1 MIMSKKIDK
10 DNIIEE
16 TYDEITQF
24 EDFFVSHWPK
34 ILNVSVAVLI
44 LFALYM
50 IFSSLGGKRELEV
63 SLGFTK
69 AKTIQEL
76 QKAISDNPANPAANF
91 ARLRMAKL
99 LADEKKY
106 DDAVKV
112 CREITPVSNTPETY
126 WQAKLDEGYLLELSN
141 KKEEA
146 AEAFSKVGADTKFP
160 VSVRNEAFFSA
171 ARIFLAVGNKE
182 RALASAKS
190 IDSSPDAA
198 DFWAAQ
204 AKSLIQQ
211 IN

>member
-1 MIMSKKIDK
+1 MSKKIDK

-16 TYDEITQF
+16 TYDEMTHF

-34 ILNVSVAVLI
+34 ILNASVAVLI

-50 IFSSLGGKRELEV
+50 IFSSFGGKRELEA

-69 AKTIQEL
+69 AKTVQDL
-76 QKAISDNPANPAANF
+76 QKAVAAHPTNPAANF
-91 ARLRMAKL
+91 ARLRMVKL
-99 LADEKKY
+99 LTEEKKY

-112 CREITPVSNTPETY
+112 CREITPGSNTPETY
-126 WQAKLDEGYLLELSN
+126 WQAKLDEGYLLELSS

-146 AEAFSKVGADTKFP
+146 AEAFSKVGADMKFP
-160 VSVRNEAFFSA
+160 ASVRNEASFSA
-171 ARIFLAVGNKE
+171 ARIFLAVGKKD
-182 RALASAKS
+182 RALAAAKS
-190 IDSSPDAA
+190 MDSSPNAG
-198 DFWAAQ
+198 DFWTEQ

>member
-1 MIMSKKIDK
+1 MSKKIDK

-16 TYDEITQF
+16 AYDEMSQF

-34 ILNVSVAVLI
+34 ILNASVGVLI

-50 IFSSLGGKRELEV
+50 VFSSYGSKREIEASLE
-63 SLGFTK
+63 FTK
-69 AKTIQEL
+69 AKTVQDL
-76 QKAISDNPANPAANF
+76 QKAIAANPSNPAANF

-99 LADEKKY
+99 LTDEKKY
-106 DDAVKV
+106 DDAIKA
-112 CREITPVSNTPETY
+112 CREITPVSGTPETY

-146 AEAFSKVGADTKFP
+146 AEAFSKIGSDIKLP
-160 VSVRNEAFFSA
+160 VSVRNEASFSA
-171 ARIFLAVGNKE
+171 ARIFYAVGKKD
-182 RALASAKS
+182 RAIAAAKS
-190 IDSSPDAA
+190 MDSAPNAG
-198 DFWAAQ
+198 DFWTEQ

>member
-1 MIMSKKIDK
+1 MSKKIDK
-10 DNIIEE
+10 DNLIEE

-24 EDFFVSHWPK
+24 EEFFVSHWPK

-50 IFSSLGGKRELEV
+50 VFSSFSGKKELEA
-63 SLGFTK
+63 SLALTN
-69 AKTIQEL
+69 AKTVQEL
-76 QKAISDNPANPAANF
+76 QKAISANPANPAANF
-91 ARLRMAKL
+91 ARLKMAKL
-99 LADEKKY
+99 LAGEKKY
-106 DDAVKV
+106 DEAIKM

-146 AEAFSKVGADTKFP
+146 AEAFSKVGADIKFP
-160 VSVRNEAFFSA
+160 VSIRNEASFSA
-171 ARIFLAVGNKE
+171 ARIFLAVGKKD
-182 RALASAKS
+182 RALAAAKS
-190 IDSSPDAA
+190 MDSSPNAG
-198 DFWAAQ
+198 DFWTEQ